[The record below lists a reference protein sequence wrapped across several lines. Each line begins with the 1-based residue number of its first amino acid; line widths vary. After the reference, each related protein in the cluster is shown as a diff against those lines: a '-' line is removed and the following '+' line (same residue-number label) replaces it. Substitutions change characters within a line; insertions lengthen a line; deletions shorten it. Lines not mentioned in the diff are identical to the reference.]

1 MQQPSETNER
11 RKYELDHIE
20 CREVVA
26 SLQRFIEC
34 GWDFDQ
40 NSENQY
46 TNTQLGNPN
55 EDAIGGET
63 IMVFYPDSQRL
74 CVRGNEAEAW
84 YVCRDGRVALD
95 MLPAC

>member
-1 MQQPSETNER
+1 MIDELADDGGRER
-11 RKYELDHIE
+11 DPIYATTP
-20 CREVVA
+20 VVA

-34 GWDFDQ
+34 GWDFPI

-46 TNTQLGNPN
+46 TNEQLGNPN
-55 EDAIGGET
+55 EDAIDGET
-63 IMVFYPDSQRL
+63 IMVFYPDSQRF

-84 YVCRDGRVALD
+84 YVYRDGRVALD